1 VSRAAACHNG
11 QKGVPRMTAPDIE
24 RCIGPRPNLRPHFR
38 LQREVAEDGYVLL
51 SPQGVIRLNPSA
63 GEILSRCDGK
73 RELDDIIG
81 ELEAMFNASDLATD
95 VYRFIEHARQRG
107 WVE

>member
-1 VSRAAACHNG
+1 
-11 QKGVPRMTAPDIE
+11 
-24 RCIGPRPNLRPHFR
+24 LRPHFR